1 MRRVVTIIAEGL
13 VLAGLFAIAFVF
25 LCLAPELD
33 AAILMALDR

>member
-13 VLAGLFAIAFVF
+13 VLTGFFAIAYVF
-25 LCLAPELD
+25 LVMAPDLD